1 MKGVVQMPIPS
12 FEELLKKA
20 RAELDAMEASR
31 EQQKTAQAG
40 TGSGLQAM
48 NYPMAPYYQT
58 GADKSCQ
65 SR

>member
-1 MKGVVQMPIPS
+1 MSIPS

-31 EQQKTAQAG
+31 EQQKTATADTEDG
-40 TGSGLQAM
+40 LNSGK
-48 NYPMAPYYQT
+48 YPLVPFYQT
-58 GADKSCQ
+58 RGDKSCQ